1 MVSTCAGAS
10 ELGRPAPARASKSS
24 SRFQSSRRCATNS
37 SERID
42 SKIPDMEH
50 PLPDTDLVV
59 ATPER
64 VSFDYQVAGLG
75 TRAIAQL
82 LDLLILAAIL
92 IAVILAGIAPGALA
106 GSDSVATLIEI
117 LGSFVVVF
125 GYFWIS
131 EAIWSG
137 QTIGKKVFRLRA
149 VGDRGE
155 PLTFMQAGIRNVVRI
170 VDFLPYGYGVG
181 FVVLFANGRG
191 RRVGDLAAGTIVVK
205 DSDYVWL
212 WQLPGGRPAPR
223 TAPPPTGPPQGGAVQ
238 HASAPP
244 PYGAAQPPSP
254 YIPASPGELVL
265 RRIDPELR
273 RFVGSYARRRPQ
285 LSLELRVQLASTIQ
299 PSLKVALPDVFAE
312 RGPLAALD
320 HLADLDRQ

>member
-1 MVSTCAGAS
+1 
-10 ELGRPAPARASKSS
+10 
-24 SRFQSSRRCATNS
+24 
-37 SERID
+37 
-42 SKIPDMEH
+42 MEH

-82 LDLLILAAIL
+82 LDLLILSVIL
-92 IAVILAGIAPGALA
+92 VAVIFTGVAAGALA
-106 GSDSVATLIEI
+106 SSDSIATLVEI

-125 GYFWIS
+125 GYFWVS
-131 EAIWSG
+131 EAMWSG

-170 VDFLPYGYGVG
+170 VDFLPYAYGVG
-181 FVVLFANGRG
+181 FVVLFVNGRG
-191 RRVGDLAAGTIVVK
+191 RRLGDLAAGTIVVK

-212 WQLPGGRPAPR
+212 WQLPGGGRPAPPNV
-223 TAPPPTGPPQGGAVQ
+223 PPPTGAPQGPGTQYPAPSPYAAVQ
-238 HASAPP
+238 
-244 PYGAAQPPSP
+244 PSTP
-254 YIPASPGELVL
+254 YIPASPGELTL

-273 RFVGSYARRRPQ
+273 RFVSSYARRRPQ
-285 LSLELRVQLASTIQ
+285 LSLELRVQLASMVQ
-299 PSLKVALPDVFAE
+299 PSLKVALPDVFGE